1 MSLLHKLEE
10 MVWIH
15 GTMNMTNKS
24 DIRQLFTSVP
34 PGDHL
39 TPGLDSHQSL
49 NLRSLSLHAITEIF
63 TNITE
68 TRIIFCLFSRYF
80 LVVLD
85 LRETTR
91 KESCPLPMI
100 MPKVWRGWNIWHDQN
115 GSTNALNIPNVTE
128 INAWIWI
135 YWFNFASECWSSI
148 KLCPLPLSVIE
159 DEDT

>member
-49 NLRSLSLHAITEIF
+49 NLRSLSLHAYNEIVTNVTEA
-63 TNITE
+63 
-68 TRIIFCLFSRYF
+68 RIIFFWIFSGGF
-80 LVVLD
+80 GLTWNNQE
-85 LRETTR
+85 RE
-91 KESCPLPMI
+91 LP
-100 MPKVWRGWNIWHDQN
+100 PPHDNAQSLKRVKYDQN
-115 GSTNALNIPNVTE
+115 GSTNALNIPNVKE

-135 YWFNFASECWSSI
+135 YWLNFASECWSSI
-148 KLCPLPLSVIE
+148 KLCPLPLSMIE

>member
-49 NLRSLSLHAITEIF
+49 NLRSLSLHAYNEIVTNVTEA
-63 TNITE
+63 
-68 TRIIFCLFSRYF
+68 RIIFFWIFSGGF
-80 LVVLD
+80 GL
-85 LRETTR
+85 T
-91 KESCPLPMI
+91 
-100 MPKVWRGWNIWHDQN
+100 
-115 GSTNALNIPNVTE
+115 
-128 INAWIWI
+128 
-135 YWFNFASECWSSI
+135 
-148 KLCPLPLSVIE
+148 
-159 DEDT
+159 

>member
-1 MSLLHKLEE
+1 MSLLQKLEE

-68 TRIIFCLFSRYF
+68 TRIIFCLF
-80 LVVLD
+80 LD
-85 LRETTR
+85 
-91 KESCPLPMI
+91 I
-100 MPKVWRGWNIWHDQN
+100 
-115 GSTNALNIPNVTE
+115 
-128 INAWIWI
+128 
-135 YWFNFASECWSSI
+135 F
-148 KLCPLPLSVIE
+148 
-159 DEDT
+159 